1 MNLLELTSILANLCI
16 IVLSGWL
23 VMKYLVVKK
32 YLCKYMD
39 IDKILDELQIGET
52 AEPRQDEVLLPKLE
66 ESEVVGQ
73 PSALTGCGAEPHY
86 RERLIAVA
94 ASGNAKLYLGKNITT
109 SEIESLEGKEVMRL
123 YSRYE
128 AYIGSVMTK
137 SLKSAICGAYTTI
150 VGLLVPSVSKGR
162 YMLVEGE
169 RLSESLIEN
178 PVINLALSTYTC
190 NLYHNYGHYLA
201 PLTAGLLTSGHVK
214 EAPPP
219 SPPSPPSP
227 PCQTEESK
235 EDAEVNT
242 AATD

>member
-1 MNLLELTSILANLCI
+1 MDLLELTGIAANLCI
-16 IVLSGWL
+16 ITVSAWL
-23 VMKYLVVKK
+23 VVNYLRVRSVTRKVKN
-32 YLCKYMD
+32 YLNMYMD
-39 IDKILDELQIGET
+39 IDKILDNIEELEVAQP
-52 AEPRQDEVLLPKLE
+52 ADNEPAI
-66 ESEVVGQ
+66 Q
-73 PSALTGCGAEPHY
+73 PCGAEPLTGC

-94 ASGNAKLYLGKNITT
+94 ASGNAKQYLGKNITT
-109 SEIESLEGKEVMRL
+109 SEIESLEGKELMRL

-219 SPPSPPSP
+219 PSPPSPPSP
-227 PCQTEESK
+227 PCQTEETM